1 MRNKNMQKDVLLRG
15 LFVLPLR
22 YSTNVPLHKT
32 PLMLALCARE
42 MTINESQIK
51 ITSNQDSSIKEFKY
65 SDPKVKIGQ
74 GKFCPVMLIIYKNDL
89 FALKRIP
96 KSSIDKVKRIENLK
110 NEKKNL
116 LALRKENKTEP

>member
-1 MRNKNMQKDVLLRG
+1 MSKQ
-15 LFVLPLR
+15 
-22 YSTNVPLHKT
+22 T
-32 PLMLALCARE
+32 PNID
-42 MTINESQIK
+42 MTINETQIK
-51 ITSNQDSSIKEFKY
+51 ITSNQDSSIKEFTY

-96 KSSIDKVKRIENLK
+96 KSSIDKVKRIEHLK